1 MERIITII
9 AILGLVLVVACN
21 QIDNSAVEEPAVQE
35 VIEPAVEEIPDV
47 EIPEIKEDNNNE

>member
-21 QIDNSAVEEPAVQE
+21 QMDNTTIEEPAIQE
-35 VIEPAVEEIPDV
+35 IIEPAVEEIPEV